1 MPTRHQRGYVYP
13 KKNRWYV
20 RYYENVLRP
29 DGTVERVQRAKSI
42 APICYEYR
50 TKRSVMPLVM
60 ELLSTVNDNPA
71 SPEGTLK
78 LEEFVKKNYLPHVES
93 QKRPSTYRGYRNMWK
108 CYLKP
113 GCGDMRLCE
122 FCTAHGERL
131 LAEVAKHHDL
141 SRTSLRH
148 IKNLMSGVF
157 KHAKRIGAINGVNP
171 MQDVSIPKAR
181 PRGETYA
188 YSLEEIF
195 RMLSALPEPASTII
209 AAAAFTGLRKSE
221 IRGLLWEN
229 FHDDAL
235 WVTHSIWERFVN
247 EPKTT
252 EGKAPVP
259 VIAPLAK
266 RLGRHREAQGAAQA
280 GFMFVCRRY
289 GGKLGPV
296 NLNSLLK
303 WQVKPAFK
311 EAGIEWHG
319 WHAFRR
325 GLATNLHRLGVPDK
339 TIQAIPRHSNL
350 STTMNS
356 YVKSVPKDASAAM
369 RQLEAIC
376 TSVDLGSNTMSRNS
390 QKQTSNW

>member
-1 MPTRHQRGYVYP
+1 MYP

-20 RYYENVLRP
+20 RYYENVMQP
-29 DGTVERVQRAKSI
+29 DGTVVREQRAKSI

-50 TKRSVMPLVM
+50 TKRSVMHLVA
-60 ELLSTVNDNPA
+60 ELLSAVNDHHT

-78 LEEFVKKNYLPHVES
+78 LEQFVEETYLRYVSS
-93 QKRPSTYRGYRNMWK
+93 QKRPSTFRGYRNMWK

-113 GCGDMRLCE
+113 RCGQMRLSD
-122 FCTAHGERL
+122 FRTADGERL
-131 LAEVAKHHDL
+131 LADIAKHYDL
-141 SRTSLRH
+141 SRNTLMH

-157 KHAKRIGAINGVNP
+157 KHAKRLGAINSINP

-195 RMLSALPEPASTII
+195 RMISVLPEPASTII
-209 AAAAFTGLRKSE
+209 ATAAFTGLRKSE

-229 FHDDAL
+229 YRDDAL
-235 WVTHSIWERFVN
+235 WVTQSVWERFVT

-252 EGKAPVP
+252 ESKAPVP
-259 VIAPLAK
+259 IIRPLAK
-266 RLGRHREAQGAAQA
+266 RLEKHREAHGAPQA
-280 GFMFVCRRY
+280 GFIFVSGRNRPP
-289 GGKLGPV
+289 GGPV

-303 WQVKPAFK
+303 RQVKPKFR
-311 EAGIEWHG
+311 EAAIAWHG

-339 TIQAIPRHSNL
+339 TIQAILRHSNL
-350 STTMNS
+350 STNMNS
-356 YVKSVPKDASAAM
+356 YVKSVPADAAAAM
-369 RQLEAIC
+369 RKLEAIC
-376 TSVDLGSNTMSRNS
+376 TQYAPELG
-390 QKQTSNW
+390 